1 MKKSKVL
8 GKGQLAVGVMVIALI
23 AAVWLN
29 TKYMPTSTKYLGE
42 ASYVSTSSDN
52 ALETSA
58 NMNTED
64 YFASAKTDREKQLK
78 TATDTVKELLK
89 SENLTDKDK
98 ESALKLIESI
108 ADNMKKEANIETL
121 LKAKG
126 FKETVAVIGNDG
138 INIVVKSDGLT
149 TANTMQI
156 QDIAVTESGLDLSK
170 IKIIPI
176 K

>member
-1 MKKSKVL
+1 MKKGKVF
-8 GKGQLAVGVMVIALI
+8 GKGQLAVGVMVVALI

-29 TKYMPTSTKYLGE
+29 TKYMPSSTKYLGE
-42 ASYVSTSSDN
+42 ASYVSTNQDN

-58 NMNTED
+58 PANED
-64 YFASAKTDREKQLK
+64 YFQSAKSDRAKALK
-78 TATDTVKELLK
+78 TAVETVKELLK
-89 SENLTDKDK
+89 NENLSEKDK
-98 ESALKLIESI
+98 ESVLKKTEDI
-108 ADNMKKEANIETL
+108 AATIKKEADIEAL

-126 FKETVAVIGNDG
+126 FSQAVAIIGNDG
-138 INIVVKSDGLT
+138 INIIVKSDGLT

-156 QDIAVTESGLDLSK
+156 QDIATAESGLDLSK

>member
-1 MKKSKVL
+1 MKKSRVL
-8 GKGQLAVGVMVIALI
+8 GKGQLAIGVMVVALI

-42 ASYVSTSSDN
+42 ASYVSANSAN
-52 ALETSA
+52 AVETSA
-58 NMNTED
+58 KTNEQD
-64 YFASAKTDREKQLK
+64 YFATAKAEREKQLK

-89 SENLTDKDK
+89 TENLTDKDK
-98 ESALKLIESI
+98 ETVLKQIESI
-108 ADNMKKEANIETL
+108 ADTMKKEANIEAL

-126 FKETVAVIGNDG
+126 FTKAVAVIGNDG
-138 INIVVKSDGLT
+138 INIIVKSDGLT

-156 QDIAVTESGLDLSK
+156 QDIVVSESGLDLSK
-170 IKIIPI
+170 VKIIPI